1 MDSST
6 STIEREVLN
15 WPGVTSEPGRLGTTS
30 FRYGKREIGHVHR
43 DRIADL
49 PVTREMREEILARGR
64 ARPHRAGVKG
74 YISYPIENPEDVS
87 EVLEILGRNYD
98 RAKIAA
104 QRRGSQASGNNCGGL
119 RQRAGARCE
128 RGAPGGSPGLG
139 GAHRGGRRTVG
150 LKAHRALC

>member
-15 WPGVTSEPGRLGTTS
+15 WPGATSEPGRFGATS

-49 PVTREMREEILARGR
+49 PVTREMREEILAQGR
-64 ARPHRAGVKG
+64 ARPHRAGVMG

-87 EVLEILGRNYD
+87 VVLEILSRNYD
-98 RAKIAA
+98 RAKTAA
-104 QRRGSQASGNNCGGL
+104 ERRGSQ
-119 RQRAGARCE
+119 
-128 RGAPGGSPGLG
+128 GSEE
-139 GAHRGGRRTVG
+139 
-150 LKAHRALC
+150 

>member
-15 WPGVTSEPGRLGTTS
+15 WPGATSEPGRFGATS

-43 DRIADL
+43 DRVADL

-74 YISYPIENPEDVS
+74 YISYPIEDPEDVS
-87 EVLEILGRNYD
+87 VVLEILGRNYY
-98 RAKIAA
+98 RAKAA
-104 QRRGSQASGNNCGGL
+104 AERRGSRAS
-119 RQRAGARCE
+119 E
-128 RGAPGGSPGLG
+128 E
-139 GAHRGGRRTVG
+139 
-150 LKAHRALC
+150 